1 MKQLFLAAALVLGLA
16 CNLPSMAKDAAPASK
31 EPAKAPAKAAPANS
45 DSWDIDTAHSA
56 VNFTVRHMMV
66 SNVRGNFGQ
75 VTGKVKYDGKTLS
88 KAFVDA
94 TIDAKTISTQEP
106 KRDEHLRAGDFLDT
120 EKYPTMKFVSTKVI
134 PGKDGAFTLEGNF
147 TMHGVTKKV
156 SLKAEPLSKPVM
168 IKGAP
173 HIGVSAKGKLN
184 RKDFG
189 VSYNKTLDNGGAM
202 VGDEINF
209 EIDLELV
216 KSDNKAQA

>member
-1 MKQLFLAAALVLGLA
+1 MKQMFFAAALLLGFA
-16 CNLPSMAKDAAPASK
+16 CSLPTMAKDAAPAK
-31 EPAKAPAKAAPANS
+31 TETTKAPVKAAPQSA

-75 VTGKVKYDGKTLS
+75 VSGKVKYDGKTLT

-106 KRDEHLRAGDFLDT
+106 KRDEHLKAGDFLDT
-120 EKYPTMKFVSTKVI
+120 EKYPTMKFVSTKVV
-134 PGKDGAFTLEGNF
+134 PGKNGAFTLEGNF

-156 SLKAEPLSKPVM
+156 TLNAEGLSKPVM
-168 IKGAP
+168 VKGAP
-173 HIGVSAKGKLN
+173 HMGVSAKGKLN

>member
-1 MKQLFLAAALVLGLA
+1 MKQMFFAAALLLGFA
-16 CNLPSMAKDAAPASK
+16 CSLPTMAKDAT
-31 EPAKAPAKAAPANS
+31 PAKTETTKATAKTAPTSA

-75 VTGKVKYDGKTLS
+75 VTGKVKYDGKTLT

-106 KRDEHLRAGDFLDT
+106 KRDEHLKAGDFLDT
-120 EKYPTMKFVSTKVI
+120 EKYPTMKFVSTKVV
-134 PGKDGAFTLEGNF
+134 PGKNGAFALEGNF

-156 SLKAEPLSKPVM
+156 TLNAEALSKPVM
-168 IKGAP
+168 VKGAP
-173 HIGVSAKGKLN
+173 HMGVSAKGKLN

>member
-1 MKQLFLAAALVLGLA
+1 MKPLFFAAALLLGFA
-16 CNLPSMAKDAAPASK
+16 CSLPTMAKDAAPTKTES
-31 EPAKAPAKAAPANS
+31 AKAPAKAAPQSA

-75 VTGKVKYDGKTLS
+75 VSGKVKYDGKTLT
-88 KAFVDA
+88 KAAVDA

-106 KRDEHLRAGDFLDT
+106 KRDEHLKAGDFLDT
-120 EKYPTMKFVSTKVI
+120 EKYPTMKFVSTKVV
-134 PGKDGAFTLEGNF
+134 PGKNGAFALEGNF

-156 SLKAEPLSKPVM
+156 TLNAEGLSKPVM
-168 IKGAP
+168 VKGAP
-173 HIGVSAKGKLN
+173 HMGVSAKGKLN

-216 KSDNKAQA
+216 KSDNKGQA